1 MRAERAWI
9 DPGMGRANL
18 WDMRLPTLVG
28 RVVGVVAVLSVA
40 LATRAQDN
48 STSALINQAL
58 DKNVNLQ
65 IDGVLPTVLK
75 TIEDQTGVRIT
86 PTNDVYDLLP
96 WGEQTNIKAKIE
108 NQTLRAAL
116 SAITHKLGL
125 YWELGQFEVIV
136 KPMPALARLGRRA
149 TVAELAALDLLTN
162 TPLGEHKEQMTVQ
175 ELVNAIDQK
184 LSAIKSPALSV
195 QIRSGDPDDPQ
206 AGTIKLDTPM
216 NIRRDATIAEA
227 MQDMTRQSNATW
239 YPWGKDIVIVP
250 KQQQIRLQLDKTI
263 TARYTGQDISKV
275 LDSLS
280 QKAGVP
286 FQVEPGAYQRVPPDY
301 RSIKMDLDNASI
313 RQVLDDIRGFTGLD
327 YVVKPDGIYVWNQ
340 NPNPT
345 PNVRGGNDP
354 VIATIEA
361 DGGLSVFLRESD
373 LPPDVVE
380 YLKHKKEEEVAR
392 LRKRMKDENFTP
404 TTQPATQTAVR
415 PHEGQ

>member
-1 MRAERAWI
+1 MAFSTVATRAVAI
-9 DPGMGRANL
+9 L
-18 WDMRLPTLVG
+18 
-28 RVVGVVAVLSVA
+28 AVLSFALVA
-40 LATRAQDN
+40 KADDN

-65 IDGVLPTVLK
+65 LDGVLPTVLK

-108 NQTLRAAL
+108 NQTLRSAL

-125 YWELGQFEVIV
+125 NWELGQFDVII

-149 TVAELAALDLLTN
+149 TVAELQALDLLTN
-162 TPLGEHKEQMTVQ
+162 TPLGEHKDQMTVQ

-184 LSAIKSPALSV
+184 LATIKNPPLSI
-195 QIRSGDPDDPQ
+195 QLRSGDPDDPQ
-206 AGTIKLDTPM
+206 AGTIKLDTPI
-216 NIRRDATIAEA
+216 NVRRDATLAEA
-227 MQDMTRQSNATW
+227 LQDMTRQSDATW

-286 FQVEPGAYQRVPPDY
+286 FQVEPGAYQRVPPEY
-301 RSIKMDLDNASI
+301 RSIKLDLDNASI

-327 YVVKPDGIYVWNQ
+327 YVVKPDGIYIWNQ

-345 PNVRGGNDP
+345 SAARGGNDP

-361 DGGLSVFLRESD
+361 DGGLQIFLRESD
-373 LPPDVVE
+373 LPSDVVE

-392 LRKRMKDENFTP
+392 LRRRMKDENFTP
-404 TTQPATQTAVR
+404 ATQPATQTAAR
-415 PHEGQ
+415 PHDAQ

>member
-1 MRAERAWI
+1 MQA
-9 DPGMGRANL
+9 L
-18 WDMRLPTLVG
+18 
-28 RVVGVVAVLSVA
+28 VVAVLLGCAVVA
-40 LATRAQDN
+40 RADDN

-58 DKNVNLQ
+58 DKNVSLQ
-65 IDGVLPTVLK
+65 LDGVLPTVLK

-86 PTNDVYDLLP
+86 PSDQVYDLLP

-108 NQTLRAAL
+108 NQTLRSAL

-125 YWELGQFEVIV
+125 YWELGQFDVVI
-136 KPMPALARLGRRA
+136 KPMPALSRLGRRA
-149 TVAELAALDLLTN
+149 TVAELQALDLLTT

-175 ELVNAIDQK
+175 ELVSAIDQK
-184 LSAIKSPALSV
+184 LAAIKTPSLAIQL
-195 QIRSGDPDDPQ
+195 RSGDPDDAQ
-206 AGTIKLDTPM
+206 AGTIKLDTQM
-216 NIRRDATIAEA
+216 NIRRDATLAEA
-227 MQDMTRQSNATW
+227 LQDMTRQSDATW

-286 FQVEPGAYQRVPPDY
+286 FQVEPGAYQRVPPEY
-301 RSIKMDLDNASI
+301 RSIKLDLDNASI

-327 YVVKPDGIYVWNQ
+327 YVVKPDGIYIWNQ

-345 PNVRGGNDP
+345 ANARGANDP
-354 VIATIEA
+354 VIAAIEA
-361 DGGLSVFLRESD
+361 DGGLQVFIRESD
-373 LPPDVVE
+373 LPAEVAE

-392 LRKRMKDENFTP
+392 LRRRMKEENFSP
-404 TTQPATQTAVR
+404 TTRPASQPAVQ
-415 PHEGQ
+415 PHDL

>member
-1 MRAERAWI
+1 MAFPTVASRAVAI
-9 DPGMGRANL
+9 
-18 WDMRLPTLVG
+18 LV
-28 RVVGVVAVLSVA
+28 VLSFA
-40 LATRAQDN
+40 LAARADDN

-65 IDGVLPTVLK
+65 LDGVLPTVLK

-86 PTNDVYDLLP
+86 LTNDVYDLLP

-108 NQTLRAAL
+108 NQTLRSAL

-125 YWELGQFEVIV
+125 YWELGQFDVIV

-149 TVAELAALDLLTN
+149 TVAELQALDLLIE

-184 LSAIKSPALSV
+184 LASIKNPSLSI
-195 QIRSGDPDDPQ
+195 QLRSGDPDDPQ
-206 AGTIKLDTPM
+206 AGTIKLDTPI
-216 NIRRDATIAEA
+216 NVRRDATLSEA

-280 QKAGVP
+280 HKAGVP
-286 FQVEPGAYQRVPPDY
+286 FQVEPGAYQRVPPEY
-301 RSIKMDLDNASI
+301 RSIKLDLDNASI

-327 YVVKPDGIYVWNQ
+327 YVVKPDGIYIWNQ

-345 PNVRGGNDP
+345 AAARGGNDP

-361 DGGLSVFLRESD
+361 DGGLQVFLRESD
-373 LPPDVVE
+373 LPADVVE
-380 YLKHKKEEEVAR
+380 YLKHKKDEEVAR
-392 LRKRMKDENFTP
+392 LRRRMKDENFTP
-404 TTQPATQTAVR
+404 ATQPATQTAGR
-415 PHEGQ
+415 PHDLQ

>member
-1 MRAERAWI
+1 MRNERAWI

-18 WDMRLPTLVG
+18 WGMRLPTHFG
-28 RVVGVVAVLSVA
+28 RVIAVVAVLGFGLVA
-40 LATRAQDN
+40 GAQDN

-65 IDGVLPTVLK
+65 VDGVLPTVLK
-75 TIEDQTGVRIT
+75 TIEDQTGVKIT
-86 PTNDVYDLLP
+86 PTDQVYDLLP

-108 NQTLRAAL
+108 NQTLRSAL

-125 YWELGQFEVIV
+125 YWELGQFEVVI

-149 TVAELAALDLLTN
+149 TVAELQALDLLTT

-184 LSAIKSPALSV
+184 LQGIKSPALSV
-195 QIRSGDPDDPQ
+195 QLRSGDPDDPQ
-206 AGTIKLDTPM
+206 AGTIKVDTPI
-216 NIRRDATIAEA
+216 NVRRDATIAEA
-227 MQDMTRQSNATW
+227 LQDMSRQSNATW
-239 YPWGKDIVIVP
+239 YPWGRDIVIVP

-286 FQVEPGAYQRVPPDY
+286 FQVEPGAYQRVPPEY

-327 YVVKPDGIYVWNQ
+327 YVVKPDGIYIWNQ

-345 PNVRGGNDP
+345 ANIRGGNDP
-354 VIATIEA
+354 VVATMEA
-361 DGGLSVFLRESD
+361 DGGLQVFLRESD
-373 LPPDVVE
+373 LPADVAE

-404 TTQPATQTAVR
+404 TSQPATQTAGK
-415 PHEGQ
+415 PHEVQ

>member
-1 MRAERAWI
+1 MAFPTVARRAVAILALLTFALVARA
-9 DPGMGRANL
+9 D
-18 WDMRLPTLVG
+18 
-28 RVVGVVAVLSVA
+28 
-40 LATRAQDN
+40 DN

-58 DKNVNLQ
+58 DKSVNLQ
-65 IDGVLPTVLK
+65 LDGVLPTVLK

-108 NQTLRAAL
+108 NQTLRSAL

-125 YWELGQFEVIV
+125 NWELGQFDVII

-149 TVAELAALDLLTN
+149 TVAELQSLDLLTEA
-162 TPLGEHKEQMTVQ
+162 PLGEHKEQMTVQ

-184 LSAIKSPALSV
+184 LATIKKPSLSI
-195 QIRSGDPDDPQ
+195 QLRSGDPDDPQ
-206 AGTIKLDTPM
+206 AGTIKLDTPI
-216 NIRRDATIAEA
+216 NVRRDATLAEA
-227 MQDMTRQSNATW
+227 LQDMTRQSDATW

-263 TARYTGQDISKV
+263 TARYAGQDISKV

-286 FQVEPGAYQRVPPDY
+286 FQVEPGAYQRVPPEY
-301 RSIKMDLDNASI
+301 RTIKLDLDNASI
-313 RQVLDDIRGFTGLD
+313 RQVLEDIRGFTGLD
-327 YVVKPDGIYVWNQ
+327 YVVKPDGIYIWNQ

-345 PNVRGGNDP
+345 STARGGNDP
-354 VIATIEA
+354 VIATVEA
-361 DGGLSVFLRESD
+361 DGGLQVFLRESD
-373 LPPDVVE
+373 LPSDVVE

-392 LRKRMKDENFTP
+392 LRRRMKDENFTP
-404 TTQPATQTAVR
+404 ATQPATQTAAR
-415 PHEGQ
+415 PHDVQ